1 MSSKKRVYE
10 IAKEEGLPSANVLA
24 RLQRAGYDVK
34 TASSTVDVD
43 WAMHILSPSRNPQP
57 DHPMPAPE
65 PPKKKAKKKEPEAE
79 APVAEPTPE
88 PEVEAPP
95 APKATPKARRRR
107 PEPRSQG
114 QGAALPFRPFCPI
127 RLASPPFLP

>member
-43 WAMHILSPSRNPQP
+43 
-57 DHPMPAPE
+57 
-65 PPKKKAKKKEPEAE
+65 
-79 APVAEPTPE
+79 
-88 PEVEAPP
+88 
-95 APKATPKARRRR
+95 
-107 PEPRSQG
+107 
-114 QGAALPFRPFCPI
+114 
-127 RLASPPFLP
+127 